1 MQRISWVTF
10 GLVAAVAT
18 CDGASTASA
27 SVAEFYSGKNVSII
41 ISVSP
46 GGGYDVLAR
55 TVARHIQ
62 KHVPG
67 NPAFVPRNMP
77 GAGGIVA
84 AKYLYTGAPRDGSV
98 IGITQNTTPL
108 EPLLGSPAADF
119 DPTKFNWIGT
129 PSLETGL
136 LIAWH
141 TSPFKTFADVTQKEM
156 TAGASGTNSGPAFF
170 SRLLNE
176 LLGARIKVI
185 AGYPGQNE
193 ALIAMERGELDTY
206 GVTFWSSLTS
216 ARPQWLKDNLVRILL
231 QYGPV
236 REEALKDVPY
246 GPDLVKSPEDKLLFE
261 AAYGSLSLGRPFF
274 MPPDVPADRVQAM
287 RAGFMAMLADKEF
300 LAEATRLGIQAD
312 NSRNGEQLQAEVER
326 LYRMPPH
333 VIERLR
339 RIAQGK

>member
-1 MQRISWVTF
+1 MQRLSYKALQLT
-10 GLVAAVAT
+10 VAIAT
-18 CDGASTASA
+18 YAGAASANA
-27 SVAEFYSGKNVSII
+27 SVAEFYNGKSVSVI

-55 TVARHIQ
+55 TVARHMQ

-67 NPAFVPRNMP
+67 QPNFVPRNMP

-84 AKYLYTGAPRDGSV
+84 AMYLYTSAPRDGSV
-98 IGITQNTTPL
+98 MGITQNTTPL
-108 EPLLGSPAADF
+108 EPLLGSPAANF

-136 LIAWH
+136 LISWH
-141 TSPFKTFADVTQKEM
+141 TSPFKTFEDVKRIEM
-156 TAGASGTNSGPAFF
+156 TAGASGTNSGPAFY

-176 LLGARIKVI
+176 LLGAKIKVI

-193 ALIAMERGELDTY
+193 AFIAMERGEVDTY

-216 ARPQWLKDNLVRILL
+216 ARPKWLEDNQVRILL

-236 REEALKDVPY
+236 REEALKGVPY

-274 MPPDVPADRVQAM
+274 MPPEVPADRVKAM
-287 RAGFMAMLADKEF
+287 REGFMAMLADKEF
-300 LAEATRLGIQAD
+300 LTEAARLGLQAD
-312 NSRNGEQLQAEVER
+312 NPRTGEQLQAEVER
-326 LYRMPPH
+326 LYRMPPQ

-339 RIAQGK
+339 RIAQAK